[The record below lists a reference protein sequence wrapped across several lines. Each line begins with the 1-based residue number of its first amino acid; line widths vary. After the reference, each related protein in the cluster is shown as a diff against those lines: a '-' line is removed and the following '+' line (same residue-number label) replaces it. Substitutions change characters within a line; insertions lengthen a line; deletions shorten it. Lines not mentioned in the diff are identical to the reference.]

1 MAKIRP
7 RVRVPRK
14 AKKGDVVTIKTLI
27 SHKMETGIRKDKK
40 TGKLIPR
47 KIINK
52 FTAKLDGNVVFET
65 DLHTAISANPYISF
79 SLKAE
84 KSGKIDF
91 EWVEDGSKTYKKSA
105 TLNVD

>member
-1 MAKIRP
+1 MAKVRP

-27 SHKMETGIRKDKK
+27 SHKMETGIRKNKK

-65 DLHTAISANPYISF
+65 DIHPAISANPYIAF

-84 KSGKIDF
+84 KGGKMDF
-91 EWVEDGSKTYKKSA
+91 EWVEDGGKTYKKTA
-105 TLNVD
+105 TLNVA